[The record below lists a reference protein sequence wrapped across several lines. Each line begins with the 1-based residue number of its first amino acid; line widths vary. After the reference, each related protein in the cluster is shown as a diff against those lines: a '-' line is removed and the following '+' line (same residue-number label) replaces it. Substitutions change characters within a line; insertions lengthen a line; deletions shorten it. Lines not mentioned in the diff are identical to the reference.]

1 MITEVINQT
10 RTNHG
15 RTARIGGLFPVFIG
29 FVFALALCPA
39 RAHAQIIG
47 GIEVTIP
54 FQFYA
59 GNAKLPAGKY
69 VIRTV
74 DNTDLTFMEIS
85 SADGSTSAL
94 FEVREAE
101 ANSSPA
107 KSEVIFK
114 KYGDRYFLAKLF
126 DESNP
131 NGSAVSE
138 SRYEKS
144 VGEAAA
150 ESEAHIPAHRKGQ
163 QGG

>member
-1 MITEVINQT
+1 MFANVN
-10 RTNHG
+10 RRVRSSHNV
-15 RTARIGGLFPVFIG
+15 TARTRNLLSLFI
-29 FVFALALCPA
+29 ALAFTLMFHPA
-39 RAHAQIIG
+39 KAHAQIIG
-47 GIEVTIP
+47 SLEVTIP
-54 FQFYA
+54 FQFYV

-94 FEVREAE
+94 FEVRDAE
-101 ANSSPA
+101 ANSTPA
-107 KSEVIFK
+107 KSEVIFN

-126 DESNP
+126 DEGNP

-138 SRYEKS
+138 SHYQKG
-144 VGEAAA
+144 VGQAAA
-150 ESEAHIPAHRKGQ
+150 EAQAHVPAHHKGQ

>member
-1 MITEVINQT
+1 MLTKVVNQT

-15 RTARIGGLFPVFIG
+15 RSARIGMLVPVFIG
-29 FVFALALCPA
+29 FVFGLALYPA
-39 RAHAQIIG
+39 RVHAQIMG

-94 FEVREAE
+94 FEVRDAE

-114 KYGDRYFLAKLF
+114 KYGDRYFLTKLF

-144 VGEAAA
+144 VGEAVTG
-150 ESEAHIPAHRKGQ
+150 SETHIPAHHKG
-163 QGG
+163 